1 MAKLSAEQLR
11 AAAELSPQELKFANL
26 WLDRHTNGLAPWEC
40 AQRCYPNQTQSSL
53 SVTASRMINY
63 NDRVRRYIDVMNR
76 KALQDND
83 WGRDQLVKTFKR
95 QATTVVEKFAQY
107 AQWRDYTD
115 KDGQSVKLPWVPDTA
130 AIPDELNEFVV
141 CFRPTPDGSE
151 GFVVELTETID
162 EKTRQKAA
170 ELLGKMG
177 GEFIDRVELSGGVAV
192 ASVDIDPTDPGKA
205 AELYKNLIKGQ
216 A

>member
-11 AAAELSPQELKFANL
+11 AAAELDQCELVFANQ
-26 WLDRHTNGLAPWEC
+26 WLTMHETGLKPWQC
-40 AQRCYPNQTQSSL
+40 AQIAYPNQNQKSL
-53 SVTASRMINY
+53 VVTASRMINY
-63 NDRVRRYIDVMNR
+63 NDRVRRYIDAMNR

-95 QATTVVEKFAQY
+95 QATTVAEKFANY
-107 AQWRDYTD
+107 AQWRDYPDDT
-115 KDGQSVKLPWVPDTA
+115 GQSVKLPWVPSTD

-151 GFVVELTETID
+151 GYVVDLVDTID

-177 GEFIDRVELSGGVAV
+177 GEFVERVELSGGLAV
-192 ASVDIDPTDPGKA
+192 AAVDIDPTDPSKA

-216 A
+216 T